1 MKRCIR
7 SDDRFRVFNPIR
19 AESIGLTRS
28 DGDFIMKHETE
39 INYVKN
45 RIKKL
50 EMDFAGFASLL
61 IQAGIVEIATEDG
74 QQVFRVKKVKFEDN
88 T

>member
-1 MKRCIR
+1 
-7 SDDRFRVFNPIR
+7 
-19 AESIGLTRS
+19 
-28 DGDFIMKHETE
+28 MKHETE
-39 INYVKN
+39 INYLKN
-45 RIKKL
+45 KIKKL
-50 EMDFAGFASLL
+50 EVDFAGFASLL